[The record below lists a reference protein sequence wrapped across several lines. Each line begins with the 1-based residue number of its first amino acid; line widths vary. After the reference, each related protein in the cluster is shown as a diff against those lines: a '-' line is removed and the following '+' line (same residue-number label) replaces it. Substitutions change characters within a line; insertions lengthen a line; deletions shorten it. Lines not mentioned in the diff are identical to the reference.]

1 MARITK
7 NQKKNIKK
15 YNFKI
20 SYELEEAIKIIKD
33 ITYTKF
39 NSSIDIAIKLG
50 INTKKT
56 DQVVKNNIVLPHGV
70 GKKKKILTLCT
81 KEKEGEA
88 KDAGSDYV
96 GLTEY
101 IEKIK
106 NGWLDFDIIIAMPSV
121 MLELGKL
128 GKILGP
134 KGLMPNS
141 KNGNITTK
149 LEDSIKKIKKGKIFF
164 KTDKYGIIHSSVGR
178 ISFSDKEIKKNI
190 IELINLIIKIRPAS
204 LKGIYLKN
212 ITLSSTMSKSIT
224 IDKKNII
231 V

>member
-56 DQVVKNNIVLPHGV
+56 DQVVKNNIILPHGV

-81 KEKEGEA
+81 KEKEDEA
-88 KDAGSDYV
+88 RDAGSDYV
-96 GLTEY
+96 GLTKY

-106 NGWLDFDIIIAMPSV
+106 NGWLDFDVIIAMPSV
-121 MLELGKL
+121 MSELEKL

-149 LEDSIKKIKKGKIFF
+149 LEDSIKKIQKGKIFF

>member
-1 MARITK
+1 
-7 NQKKNIKK
+7 
-15 YNFKI
+15 
-20 SYELEEAIKIIKD
+20 
-33 ITYTKF
+33 
-39 NSSIDIAIKLG
+39 
-50 INTKKT
+50 
-56 DQVVKNNIVLPHGV
+56 
-70 GKKKKILTLCT
+70 
-81 KEKEGEA
+81 
-88 KDAGSDYV
+88 
-96 GLTEY
+96 
-101 IEKIK
+101 
-106 NGWLDFDIIIAMPSV
+106 MPSV
-121 MLELGKL
+121 MSELEKL

-149 LEDSIKKIKKGKIFF
+149 LEDSIKKIQKGKIFF